1 MRYLLDTHAFLWFVL
16 DDKRISTAAKSIIED
31 SKNTIYFSA
40 ASAWEMAIKTKLA
53 RLEIIGD
60 FESFIIDQLSTN
72 SFVPL
77 PITISHS
84 LYTERLPQIHNDPFD
99 RIIIAQSK
107 LENLALI
114 SKDNKIRK
122 YKIDMFW

>member
-16 DDKRISTAAKSIIED
+16 DDKRISTEAKSIIAD

-53 RLEIIGD
+53 RLKIIGD
-60 FESFIIDQLSTN
+60 IEPFIIEQLSTN

-77 PITISHS
+77 SITISHA
-84 LYTERLPQIHNDPFD
+84 LYTERLPQIHKDPFD

-107 LENLALI
+107 LEDLPLI
-114 SKDNKIRK
+114 SKDKKVRK
-122 YKIDMFW
+122 YKITMAW